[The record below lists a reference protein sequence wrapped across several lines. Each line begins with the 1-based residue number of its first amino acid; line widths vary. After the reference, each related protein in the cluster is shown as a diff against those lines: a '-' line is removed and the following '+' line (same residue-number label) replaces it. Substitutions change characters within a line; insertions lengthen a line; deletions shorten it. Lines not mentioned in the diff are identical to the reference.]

1 MKHEE
6 TRKIEA
12 EVVSWSEV
20 KLLVFLQPF
29 NFYQKCVKLKILF
42 FVQLDNPKF
51 TLIIV
56 RKQTG
61 CSKTKTGCQVTN
73 MIP

>member
-12 EVVSWSEV
+12 YCWSEV

-56 RKQTG
+56 RKQTQDVV
-61 CSKTKTGCQVTN
+61 KQKQDAKVAN